1 MTRIASGYEEQPTKS
16 HHKDVLPDEA
26 RQLTLENSR
35 ASADKRQAGEMLCHN
50 ENDVEVVEVDSSKV
64 DGDEDIPLHYDPFAN
79 SRGNDESDE
88 EVEIAMQYAFDICGI
103 IYFF

>member
-35 ASADKRQAGEMLCHN
+35 ASADKRQAGEVLCHN
-50 ENDVEVVEVDSSKV
+50 ENDEEVDSSKV
-64 DGDEDIPLHYDPFAN
+64 DGDEDIPLHYNPLPL
-79 SRGNDESDE
+79 G
-88 EVEIAMQYAFDICGI
+88 
-103 IYFF
+103 YF